1 MGRATRK
8 ATVKENSNMD
18 SPSVVDANTF
28 VLVHGASHG
37 GWCYERVATI
47 LRSQGHRVFTPTL
60 AGLAE
65 RSEEISPRINLTTH
79 VNDILSLFERE
90 QLKNVFLCGHSYGG
104 MVISGVADKIPDRIR
119 NLVFIDAVAPES
131 GKCMND
137 YAFPGWKL
145 IPVLLAVWLLGR
157 GYKLTPPP
165 PAWYFKV
172 NKADQDM
179 VNRLLTAHPFAS
191 LQEKIKIG
199 DNPDSVAG
207 HTYIYA
213 TKFGFPP
220 ITAQYERAKA
230 RRGWKVFEINA
241 SHDIMIDAPKELA
254 EILSSLD

>member
-1 MGRATRK
+1 MEQVAT
-8 ATVKENSNMD
+8 AT
-18 SPSVVDANTF
+18 ARTF

-65 RSEEISPRINLTTH
+65 RVGEISPRINLTTH
-79 VNDILSLFERE
+79 VNEILSLFEHE
-90 QLKNVFLCGHSYGG
+90 HLENVFLCGHSYGG
-104 MVISGVADKIPDRIR
+104 MVITGVADKIPDRIR
-119 NLVFIDAVAPES
+119 NLVFIDAVVPES

-137 YAFPGWKL
+137 YVFPGWKR
-145 IPVLLAVWLLGR
+145 IPILLAVWLLGR

-172 NKADQDM
+172 NKADQAM
-179 VNRLLTAHPFAS
+179 VNRRLTAHPFAS
-191 LQEKIKIG
+191 LQEKIRIG

-207 HTYIYA
+207 HTYIYG
-213 TKFGFPP
+213 TKWGFPP
-220 ITAQYERAKA
+220 ITEQYEGAKA
-230 RRGWKVFEINA
+230 RGGWKVFEVE
-241 SHDIMIDAPKELA
+241 SGHDIMIDAPKRLA

>member
-1 MGRATRK
+1 MNSSSSGPTR
-8 ATVKENSNMD
+8 
-18 SPSVVDANTF
+18 TF

-37 GWCYERVATI
+37 GWCYDRVAKL
-47 LRSQGHRVFTPTL
+47 LRAQGHQVFTPTL

-90 QLKNVFLCGHSYGG
+90 HLENVFLCGHSYGG

-119 NLVFIDAVAPES
+119 NLVFIDAVVPES

-137 YAFPGWKL
+137 YVFPGWKL

-165 PAWYFKV
+165 PAWYFRV
-172 NKADQDM
+172 NKADRKM
-179 VNRLLTAHPFAS
+179 VDQHLTPHPFAS
-191 LQEKIKIG
+191 LRQKISIG
-199 DNPDSVAG
+199 NNADRIAS

-213 TKFGFPP
+213 TNWGFPP
-220 ITAQYERAKA
+220 IVEQFERAKA
-230 RRGWKVFEINA
+230 RPGWKVFEVE
-241 SHDIMIDAPKELA
+241 SGHDIMIDAPVRLA
-254 EILSSLD
+254 EILSGQD

>member
-1 MGRATRK
+1 METSGGRAAK
-8 ATVKENSNMD
+8 
-18 SPSVVDANTF
+18 TF

-65 RSEEISPRINLTTH
+65 RSGEISPRINLTTH
-79 VNDILSLFERE
+79 TNEILSLFERE
-90 QLKNVFLCGHSYGG
+90 HLENVFLCGHSYGG
-104 MVISGVADKIPDRIR
+104 MVISGVADKIPERIR
-119 NLVFIDAVAPES
+119 NLVFIDAVVPEN

-137 YAFPGWKL
+137 YVFPGSKL
-145 IPVLLAVWLLGR
+145 IPVLVAVWLLGR

-172 NKADQDM
+172 NKADQAM
-179 VNRLLTAHPFAS
+179 VNRRLTAHPFAS
-191 LQEKIKIG
+191 LQEKIRIG

-213 TKFGFPP
+213 TKWGFAP
-220 ITAQYERAKA
+220 ITQQYERAKV
-230 RRGWKVFEINA
+230 RPGWRVFEVE
-241 SHDIMIDAPKELA
+241 SGHDIMLDAPARLA
-254 EILSSLD
+254 EILDSL

>member
-1 MGRATRK
+1 MEEAGAATAK
-8 ATVKENSNMD
+8 
-18 SPSVVDANTF
+18 TF

-47 LRSQGHRVFTPTL
+47 LRSQGHRVFAPTL

-65 RSEEISPRINLTTH
+65 RSKEISPRINLTTH
-79 VNDILSLFERE
+79 VNDILDLFDQEHLE
-90 QLKNVFLCGHSYGG
+90 SVFLCGHSYGG
-104 MVISGVADKIPDRIR
+104 MVISGVAEKIPDRIR
-119 NLVFIDAVAPES
+119 NLVFIDAVVPEN

-137 YAFPGWKL
+137 YVFPGWKL
-145 IPVLLAVWLLGR
+145 IPVLLGVWLLGR

-172 NKADQDM
+172 NKADQSM

-191 LQEKIKIG
+191 LQEKITIG

-213 TKFGFPP
+213 TEFGFAP
-220 ITAQYERAKA
+220 ITEQYELAKT
-230 RRGWKVFEINA
+230 RRGWNLFEVKA
-241 SHDIMIDAPKELA
+241 GHDIMLDAPEELA
-254 EILSSLD
+254 DILSSLD